1 MDEDRLHLRWDYEE
15 VKAILSQD
23 HREIDEYISLVKK
36 KHRAARS
43 GLEERMDLLNQYVRL
58 PALSPKARRGSA
70 YEYGPEAMSERH
82 GEILVTFY
90 TQDLRKDD
98 SADDDDD
105 EEDPDEE
112 QLRTF
117 AHMGG
122 RSLGDYV
129 DEDEFGDE
137 FPRDK
142 TAPTYF
148 AVPLQYMC
156 KVKKGEGRDEPPVRL
171 VMDFD
176 KIPLR
181 PGSETSGKL
190 RIIEFPTTYYAEE
203 FLHIMREREVQYP
216 VPNPKGRQKKETIEV
231 RNAMANLSLKRFMNN
246 PKVAMIKL
254 RGASM
259 SRFLAGVSY
268 HPNMP
273 RNKNPP
279 HKKRGSFLPGTVLFV
294 AIPYLGLEKLARVSF
309 RKKLEASRGPFLP
322 GEEQT
327 ALHLTDNTELASVS
341 TLSLFEYNFPRKLNT
356 PLFDKTQTKI
366 GDNCMVVHQ
375 VWFMV
380 FDNET
385 IAAFRSANDNHP
397 EHIPLSPHHHSYGA
411 YHTLIN
417 MIDNILPSWELSLL
431 DDIRDEISELE
442 YSMQSGNVD
451 ELAGLIDILYTMRTE
466 LSTIVTVV
474 DLQITILRRLKKFD
488 YSTEEGQ
495 FKIMRKAID
504 KVIKSRK
511 TFQTDVETMVNR
523 LKYLQVAKQ
532 DRLKYQM
539 MINTAR
545 MQENTGLTLED
556 VAYQQAVVQKLQQ
569 QLQIKQ
575 DVRMTVFTSVTVVF
589 LPLSFFTSYFGMNVQ
604 DIRETTWTQRRFW
617 AVCAPV
623 SFFLIVTVLLVA
635 LRTKGRSMFSRRLK
649 NIIINRT
656 PESLRRRFGW
666 RLPDPPTPEIP
677 DVPAIHLHPVH
688 MENGFDPQVDQ
699 HRMSMAAR
707 RHSRVCPLSP
717 SAMDFDIEKMFPDT
731 LQTGAIRKVDEEVV
745 PEAQEG
751 GGHGLKRAATWPADR
766 KSVV

>member
-1 MDEDRLHLRWDYEE
+1 MRNRTIDY
-15 VKAILSQD
+15 
-23 HREIDEYISLVKK
+23 
-36 KHRAARS
+36 
-43 GLEERMDLLNQYVRL
+43 
-58 PALSPKARRGSA
+58 P
-70 YEYGPEAMSERH
+70 
-82 GEILVTFY
+82 
-90 TQDLRKDD
+90 
-98 SADDDDD
+98 
-105 EEDPDEE
+105 
-112 QLRTF
+112 
-117 AHMGG
+117 
-122 RSLGDYV
+122 
-129 DEDEFGDE
+129 
-137 FPRDK
+137 
-142 TAPTYF
+142 PT
-148 AVPLQYMC
+148 
-156 KVKKGEGRDEPPVRL
+156 
-171 VMDFD
+171 
-176 KIPLR
+176 
-181 PGSETSGKL
+181 
-190 RIIEFPTTYYAEE
+190 PT
-203 FLHIMREREVQYP
+203 
-216 VPNPKGRQKKETIEV
+216 GRQKKETIEV
-231 RNAMANLSLKRFMNN
+231 RNAMTNLSLKKLINN
-246 PKVAMIKL
+246 PKVAMIKF
-254 RGASM
+254 RNASM

-294 AIPYLGLEKLARVSF
+294 AIPYLGLEKMSRVSF
-309 RKKLEASRGPFLP
+309 RKKIQASKRPLLP

-385 IAAFRSANDNHP
+385 IAAFRTANDDHP
-397 EHIPLSPHHHSYGA
+397 EHIPLSPYHHSFGA

-474 DLQITILRRLKKFD
+474 DLQVTILRRLKKFD
-488 YSTEEGQ
+488 YNSQEGQ

-556 VAYQQAVVQKLQQ
+556 VAWQQAQVQKLQQ
-569 QLQIKQ
+569 QLQVKQ

-623 SFFLIVTVLLVA
+623 SLFLIVTVLLVA
-635 LRTKGRSMFSRRLK
+635 LRTRGRSMFTQTLK
-649 NIIINRT
+649 KIVITRT
-656 PESLRRRFGW
+656 PEQLRKRFGW
-666 RLPDPPTPEIP
+666 TLPDPPEDTTE
-677 DVPAIHLHPVH
+677 VPAIHLHPVH
-688 MENGFDPQVDQ
+688 MENGFDPATLDQ
-699 HRMSMAAR
+699 RRMSMAAR

-717 SAMDFDIEKMFPDT
+717 SIMNFDIEKMFPEG
-731 LQTGAIRKVDEEVV
+731 LPRSIKEEEKDEEAAL
-745 PEAQEG
+745 EAPEG
-751 GGHGLKRAATWPADR
+751 GGYGLKRARTWLATPFVNLGGGGNAR
-766 KSVV
+766 MERGAAGRQ